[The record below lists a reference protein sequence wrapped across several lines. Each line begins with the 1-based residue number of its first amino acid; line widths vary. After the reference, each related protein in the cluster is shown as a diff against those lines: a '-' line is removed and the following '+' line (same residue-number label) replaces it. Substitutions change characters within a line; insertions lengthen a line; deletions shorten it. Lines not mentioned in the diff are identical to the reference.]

1 MSDGDRVEIA
11 EAMTDTKEGSLI
23 EALISNGP
31 PICPNMTD
39 AEFRRMVLTL
49 RDRAV
54 QMIDVRLVDLRKWGA
69 VERQRVATWFGS
81 SDETIRQRLTVGLA
95 RVSRVMRDLKPG
107 NFVRQ
112 SEELDRY
119 LGCTPNNKDPDGAV
133 AHVCTPDTATHTICI
148 HENFCGMRPIS
159 SAKDSMLSTL
169 IHECTHF
176 ADTFGA
182 QDHQYSMRKCLV
194 LARTRPDLAIDN
206 ADSIAGYVIYED

>member
-1 MSDGDRVEIA
+1 
-11 EAMTDTKEGSLI
+11 
-23 EALISNGP
+23 
-31 PICPNMTD
+31 
-39 AEFRRMVLTL
+39 
-49 RDRAV
+49 
-54 QMIDVRLVDLRKWGA
+54 
-69 VERQRVATWFGS
+69 
-81 SDETIRQRLTVGLA
+81 
-95 RVSRVMRDLKPG
+95 MRDLKPG

-133 AHVCTPDTATHTICI
+133 AHVCGPDTATHTICI

-182 QDHQYSMRKCLV
+182 QDHQYSMRECLV
-194 LARTRPDLAIDN
+194 LARTHPDLAINN
-206 ADSIAGYVIYED
+206 ADSIAGYIIYEG